1 MGKQINLSPI
11 DYEDFGGKPSIN
23 SHELIGD
30 QTSTQLGLQDDLKKL
45 SSYDATKIQ
54 ILYNNKG
61 TLEWSNSINGGTALD
76 I

>member
-11 DYEDFGGKPSIN
+11 DYEDFGNKPSIN
-23 SHELIGD
+23 GHELIGD
-30 QTSTQLGLQDDLKKL
+30 QTSTQLGLQDDLKTL

-61 TLEWSNSINGGTALD
+61 TLEWSSSINGGTALE